1 VPVVFPSFLFSSIY
15 SVFHSSLVDHL
26 FAKQSSSLPR
36 VDVSDIDMATLHG
49 QLEEVER
56 CAAINPIEEELHLGM
71 RGIDIVRQA
80 GGGRAKEAPAAGPT
94 PKETLLG
101 EARGEER
108 ERKTAGYEQPSAAG
122 WKKEGREVGEE
133 KIPSKGQLNEALSS
147 ALDAV
152 ARASSSSDSHVAHHC
167 SSLSLLLFPCA
178 QMSPHWR
185 AVVRF
190 ALRPQRG
197 ARCWPPLARCPCT
210 VSRAACPSCRRLMR
224 RRAA

>member
-1 VPVVFPSFLFSSIY
+1 LVLFSSIY

-26 FAKQSSSLPR
+26 FAKQSSSLQR

-71 RGIDIVRQA
+71 RGIDIVRLA

-101 EARGEER
+101 EARGGIAEER

-133 KIPSKGQLNEALSS
+133 KIPSKGQLSEALSS

-152 ARASSSSDSHVAHHC
+152 ARVSSSSDSHVAHHC
-167 SSLSLLLFPCA
+167 SSLSLLNF
-178 QMSPHWR
+178 SFRVHR
-185 AVVRF
+185 
-190 ALRPQRG
+190 
-197 ARCWPPLARCPCT
+197 
-210 VSRAACPSCRRLMR
+210 
-224 RRAA
+224 